1 MFLSLDLI
9 FISFCIFRLL
19 SLFYALKVILQMYV
33 GVIFGIYN
41 YMCFER
47 GNDFFF
53 CKKKEIL
60 RLYVKCQ
67 NFSSSLFSLLPQCD
81 RIILMENIKI
91 MKKNLMY
98 RNITQCSIYFIEI
111 YTYLKKYFRNQVL
124 LVIITSTIFTLLL
137 DTNLEKYHT

>member
-1 MFLSLDLI
+1 
-9 FISFCIFRLL
+9 
-19 SLFYALKVILQMYV
+19 MYV

-47 GNDFFF
+47 GNDFFLQ
-53 CKKKEIL
+53 KKKEIL

-91 MKKNLMY
+91 MKKKIDVPQY
-98 RNITQCSIYFIEI
+98 
-111 YTYLKKYFRNQVL
+111 YLVALYIL
-124 LVIITSTIFTLLL
+124 
-137 DTNLEKYHT
+137 

>member
-91 MKKNLMY
+91 MKKKIDVPQYYLVLYIFY
-98 RNITQCSIYFIEI
+98 RNIYIFE
-111 YTYLKKYFRNQVL
+111 KYFRN
-124 LVIITSTIFTLLL
+124 
-137 DTNLEKYHT
+137 